1 MIEPFILCAG
11 AVLVFGQVFWIILEN
26 STDTPW
32 QIANL
37 WYNVDMKKAFVFD
50 FDDTLATTDCKVIIR
65 RPKGGFRGLPVR
77 KLTPAEFN
85 HWQLADGEV
94 YDFSEF
100 RSEKFIHNA
109 NPTFL
114 MALAQE
120 VHDEGH
126 SVYVLTARADN
137 VADAITSWLLGFGVK
152 PVRVFGVG
160 SDDKKVDIPAEK
172 QKVLRTLNQ
181 VFDVVY
187 FYDDDQHNVDLA
199 DQAGVK
205 TYLV

>member
-1 MIEPFILCAG
+1 
-11 AVLVFGQVFWIILEN
+11 
-26 STDTPW
+26 
-32 QIANL
+32 
-37 WYNVDMKKAFVFD
+37 MKKAFVFD
-50 FDDTLATTDCKVIIR
+50 FDDTLATTDCRVLVR
-65 RPKGGFRGLPVR
+65 RPNGRGTRGLPVR

-85 HWQLADGEV
+85 TDVLADGEE

-100 RSEKFIHNA
+100 RSSEFIHNA

-120 VHDEGH
+120 VHNEGH

-137 VADAITSWLLGFGVK
+137 VADAIASWLLGFGVK

-172 QKVLRTLNQ
+172 QKVLKTLKQ
-181 VFDVVY
+181 LFDVVY
-187 FYDDDQHNVDLA
+187 FYDDDKHNVDLA
-199 DQAGVK
+199 DQVGVK

>member
-1 MIEPFILCAG
+1 
-11 AVLVFGQVFWIILEN
+11 
-26 STDTPW
+26 
-32 QIANL
+32 
-37 WYNVDMKKAFVFD
+37 MKKAFVFD
-50 FDDTLATTDCKVIIR
+50 FDDTLATTDCKVLVR
-65 RPKGGFRGLPVR
+65 RRNSIGGRFTVR

-85 HWQLADGEV
+85 TDVLADGDE

-100 RSEKFIHNA
+100 RSAEFIHNA

-114 MALAQE
+114 MALAKE
-120 VHDEGH
+120 VYYEGH
-126 SVYVLTARADN
+126 AVYVLTARADN
-137 VADAITSWLLGFGVK
+137 VADAIVDWLCGFDVQ

-160 SDDKKVDIPAEK
+160 SDDKKVDIPSEK

-181 VFDVVY
+181 LFDVVY

-199 DQAGVK
+199 GQVGVK

>member
-1 MIEPFILCAG
+1 
-11 AVLVFGQVFWIILEN
+11 
-26 STDTPW
+26 
-32 QIANL
+32 
-37 WYNVDMKKAFVFD
+37 MKKAFVFD
-50 FDDTLATTDCKVIIR
+50 FDDTLATTDCKVLVR
-65 RPKGGFRGLPVR
+65 RASGQIFD

-85 HWQLADGEV
+85 TYELNPMHS

-100 RSEKFIHNA
+100 RSVEFIHNA

-120 VHDEGH
+120 VHNEGH

-137 VADAITSWLLGFGVK
+137 VADAITSWLLGFGVN

-160 SDDKKVDIPAEK
+160 SDDKKCDIAAEK
-172 QKVLRTLNQ
+172 QKVLTTLNQ
-181 VFDVVY
+181 LFDVVY
-187 FYDDDQHNVDLA
+187 FYDDDSHNVDLA
-199 DQAGVK
+199 NQVGVK

>member
-1 MIEPFILCAG
+1 
-11 AVLVFGQVFWIILEN
+11 
-26 STDTPW
+26 
-32 QIANL
+32 
-37 WYNVDMKKAFVFD
+37 MKKAFVFD
-50 FDDTLATTDCKVIIR
+50 FDDTLATTDCRVLVR
-65 RPKGGFRGLPVR
+65 STTRGGMNRVV
-77 KLTPAEFN
+77 KTLTPAEFN
-85 HWQLADGEV
+85 DYDLPEGAEF
-94 YDFSEF
+94 DFSEF
-100 RSEKFIHNA
+100 RSEKFIRKA

-120 VHDEGH
+120 VHNEGH

-137 VADAITSWLLGFGVK
+137 VANAITEWLCGFGVK

-160 SDDKKVDIPAEK
+160 SDSKKVDIPAEK

-181 VFDVVY
+181 LFDLVY

-199 DQAGVK
+199 DQVGVK